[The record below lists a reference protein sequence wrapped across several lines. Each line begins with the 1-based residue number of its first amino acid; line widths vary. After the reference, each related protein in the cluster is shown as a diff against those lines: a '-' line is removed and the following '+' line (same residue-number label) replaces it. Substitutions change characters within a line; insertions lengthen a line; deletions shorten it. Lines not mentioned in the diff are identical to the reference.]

1 MVQISVIV
9 PSLNEADAIASV
21 LSPLQVWRRAGHE
34 VIVVDGNSTDATRA
48 LAAPLADRCITA
60 GPGRAAQ
67 LNAGAALASGSL
79 LLFLHADTTLPP
91 DARGSLTALAER
103 ERALWGRFDVSL
115 DAPGSAYRV
124 IETMM
129 NLRSR
134 LTGVAT
140 GDQAIFVTRALF
152 EQCGGFP
159 PIELMEDIALSKRL
173 RREHRPHCL
182 RSRVR
187 TSARRWQRDGVFS
200 TVIVM
205 WGLRLAYV
213 CGVSPARLRT
223 LYERRHKTAK

>member
-1 MVQISVIV
+1 
-9 PSLNEADAIASV
+9 
-21 LSPLQVWRRAGHE
+21 
-34 VIVVDGNSTDATRA
+34 
-48 LAAPLADRCITA
+48 
-60 GPGRAAQ
+60 

-91 DARGSLTALAER
+91 DALDSLTALAER
-103 ERALWGRFDVSL
+103 EDALWGRFDVSL

-152 EQCGGFP
+152 EQVGGFP
-159 PIELMEDIALSKRL
+159 PIALMEDIALSKRL

-187 TSARRWQRDGVFS
+187 TSARRWQRDGVVR

>member
-91 DARGSLTALAER
+91 DARGSLTALAEH

-152 EQCGGFP
+152 EQVGGFP
-159 PIELMEDIALSKRL
+159 PIALMEDIALSKRL

-187 TSARRWQRDGVFS
+187 TSARRWQRDGVVR